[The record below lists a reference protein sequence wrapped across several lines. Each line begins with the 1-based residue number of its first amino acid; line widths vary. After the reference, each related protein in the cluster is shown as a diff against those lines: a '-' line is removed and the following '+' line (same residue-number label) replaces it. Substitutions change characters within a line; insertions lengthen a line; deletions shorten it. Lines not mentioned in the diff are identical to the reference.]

1 MTLYKFK
8 IMIRL
13 PQYFIA
19 IFCFLLIAAC
29 DDTDKVSP
37 ALDRAQALQDDHADS
52 ALAILDSLRIEDM
65 EDDAIRAR
73 YALLKTYVK
82 ANLRQLTAGDSS
94 LIDIAVDYYDKEG
107 MADEATRANYYK
119 ADIIYYAGDYAGA
132 MSNALKSL
140 EWNEKANNQRF
151 KAKTYDLISDIYTG
165 VFNYPQGIA
174 YGRKAASLFSAQ
186 GLRKNQLYSLMKV
199 AYAYAHDDFME
210 EKALELLDSLCG
222 NFNDADST
230 ALGMLHYRYRYPL
243 SLLERHREAYQH
255 YTKALSYWNGVDLFD
270 NKPLVAKMFTNIG
283 MYDSASYY
291 LEQERMINPD
301 YDNDLNYHSAL
312 CALADSLGDITLYNK
327 ELRRV
332 SELERENVRF
342 AMRDEVSLIE
352 RDFEHDRAEREHLRN
367 ERIRLGIIFTSV
379 ILVIVGVFIVLFVRQ
394 RHRLKVLELQ
404 QKEAETRQRNEE
416 LQQKEAETRQRN
428 EELRQKEA
436 ETRQRNEELR
446 QKEAET
452 RQRNEELQQ
461 KEAETRQR
469 NEELRQKEAETRQRN
484 KELRQMEAE
493 TRQRNKELQAMEA
506 RTREELEALRNELQS
521 VRKESAQLEKT
532 LAEMGDTDIR
542 TTLQSL
548 DNLYKEFIY
557 VTGLGGNVSDSKF
570 NRIVESFNRE
580 IEKMRKPEYVARIQ
594 SWLDPRNRHIFSS
607 LRRLSKPPKE
617 PVLKMLTYI
626 LLGFSPRI
634 VSLFCNIKVDNYY
647 NKLSR
652 LRKDVREAD
661 SGLYDILDT
670 LIKANPFHTP

>member
-1 MTLYKFK
+1 
-8 IMIRL
+8 MIRL
-13 PQYFIA
+13 PQYVIA

-37 ALDRAQALQDDHADS
+37 ALDRAQALQDNHADS

-73 YALLKTYVK
+73 YALLKTYIK
-82 ANLRQLTAGDSS
+82 ANLCQLSECDDS
-94 LIDIAVDYYDKEG
+94 LISVVADYYDKEKMPNEAM
-107 MADEATRANYYK
+107 MAYFYK
-119 ADIIYYAGDYAGA
+119 ADILSRADDYPEA
-132 MSNALKSL
+132 MKNVLKSL
-140 EWNEKANNQRF
+140 EWNDKANDLRF
-151 KAKTYDLISDIYTG
+151 RAKAYDLIGDIYSHAS
-165 VFNYPQGIA
+165 NYPQAIL
-174 YGRKAASLFSAQ
+174 YNRKAAHIFK
-186 GLRKNQLYSLMKV
+186 GLGRKNNEFYSLISAARSYSQDDTTESV
-199 AYAYAHDDFME
+199 AV
-210 EKALELLDSLCG
+210 ELLDSLRD
-222 NFNDADST
+222 NFRNMDST
-230 ALGMLHYRYRYPL
+230 ALGLLHYRYIYPL
-243 SLLERHREAYQH
+243 YLLGRHHEGYEH
-255 YTKALSYWNGVDLFD
+255 YRKALSYWKGEDRLESN
-270 NKPLVAKMFTNIG
+270 PLVADMFTNIG
-283 MYDSASYY
+283 MYDSAAYY
-291 LEQERMINPD
+291 LEQERLINPD
-301 YDNDLNYHSAL
+301 YDNDVTYHFAMQN
-312 CALADSLGDITLYNK
+312 LADSLHDTPLYYR
-327 ELRRV
+327 ELKIF
-332 SELERENVRF
+332 SELERADVRE

-404 QKEAETRQRNEE
+404 QKEAETRR
-416 LQQKEAETRQRN
+416 
-428 EELRQKEA
+428 
-436 ETRQRNEELR
+436 RNEELR

-461 KEAETRQR
+461 K
-469 NEELRQKEAETRQRN
+469 
-484 KELRQMEAE
+484 EAE

-532 LAEMGDTDIR
+532 LAEMDDTDIR

-661 SGLYDILDT
+661 SGLYAILDT

>member
-1 MTLYKFK
+1 MTLYKFR

-13 PQYFIA
+13 PQYVIA

-94 LIDIAVDYYDKEG
+94 LIDIAVDYYDNED

-119 ADIIYYAGDYAGA
+119 ADITYSAGDYAGA

-151 KAKTYDLISDIYTG
+151 KAKAYDLILDIYTA

-174 YGRKAASLFSAQ
+174 YGRKAASLFSTQ

-199 AYAYAHDDFME
+199 AYAYAHDDFKE
-210 EKALELLDSLCG
+210 DKAVALLDSLSA
-222 NFNDADST
+222 NFIDADST

-243 SLLERHREAYQH
+243 SLLERHQEAYEH
-255 YTKALSYWNGVDLFD
+255 YRKAISYWNGIDLFGD
-270 NKPLVAKMFTNIG
+270 KPLVADMFTNIG

-312 CALADSLGDITLYNK
+312 CALADSIGDISLYNR

-404 QKEAETRQRNEE
+404 QKEAETR
-416 LQQKEAETRQRN
+416 KKN

-436 ETRQRNEELR
+436 ETRQRNE
-446 QKEAET
+446 
-452 RQRNEELQQ
+452 
-461 KEAETRQR
+461 
-469 NEELRQKEAETRQRN
+469 
-484 KELRQMEAE
+484 
-493 TRQRNKELQAMEA
+493 ELQAMEA

-532 LAEMGDTDIR
+532 LAEMDDTDIR
-542 TTLQSL
+542 MTLQSL

-557 VTGLGGNVSDSKF
+557 VTGLGGKVSDSKF

-661 SGLYDILDT
+661 SGLYAILDT
-670 LIKANPFHTP
+670 LIKANPFHPP

>member
-1 MTLYKFK
+1 MTLYKFR

-13 PQYFIA
+13 PQYVIA

-94 LIDIAVDYYDKEG
+94 LIDIAVDYYDNED

-119 ADIIYYAGDYAGA
+119 ADITYSAGDYAGA

-151 KAKTYDLISDIYTG
+151 KAKAYDLILDIYTA

-174 YGRKAASLFSAQ
+174 YGRKAASLFSTQ

-199 AYAYAHDDFME
+199 AYAYAHDDFKE
-210 EKALELLDSLCG
+210 DKAVALLDSLSA
-222 NFNDADST
+222 NFIDADST

-243 SLLERHREAYQH
+243 SLLERHQEAYEH
-255 YTKALSYWNGVDLFD
+255 YRKAISYWNGIDLFGD
-270 NKPLVAKMFTNIG
+270 KPLVADMFTNIG

-312 CALADSLGDITLYNK
+312 CALADSIGDISLYNR

-404 QKEAETRQRNEE
+404 QKEAETRKKNEE
-416 LQQKEAETRQRN
+416 LRQKESETRQRN
-428 EELRQKEA
+428 EELRQKES
-436 ETRQRNEELR
+436 ETRRKNEELR

-469 NEELRQKEAETRQRN
+469 NE
-484 KELRQMEAE
+484 
-493 TRQRNKELQAMEA
+493 ELQAMEA

-532 LAEMGDTDIR
+532 LAEMDDTDIR
-542 TTLQSL
+542 MTLQSL

-557 VTGLGGNVSDSKF
+557 VTGLGGKVSDSKF

-661 SGLYDILDT
+661 SGLYAILDT

>member
-1 MTLYKFK
+1 MPISVTLYKFK

-436 ETRQRNEELR
+436 ETRQRN
-446 QKEAET
+446 
-452 RQRNEELQQ
+452 
-461 KEAETRQR
+461 
-469 NEELRQKEAETRQRN
+469 

>member
-1 MTLYKFK
+1 M
-8 IMIRL
+8 RL
-13 PQYFIA
+13 PQYVIA

-37 ALDRAQALQDDHADS
+37 ALDRAQALQDNHADS

-73 YALLKTYVK
+73 YALLKTYVL
-82 ANLRQLTAGDSS
+82 ANLRQLPSCDED
-94 LIDIAVDYYDKEG
+94 LISIATEYYEKQKMAKEAA
-107 MADEATRANYYK
+107 MSYFYK
-119 ADIIYYAGDYAGA
+119 AEISYFAGNHDAA
-132 MSNALKSL
+132 MRDALKSL
-140 EWNEKANNQRF
+140 EWNEKVNDIRF
-151 KAKTYDLISDIYTG
+151 KAKAYDLIGNIYADAC
-165 VFNYPQGIA
+165 NYPQAISYNRRAAHLFKKLGRGLNEFYSLIDVTIA
-174 YGRKAASLFSAQ
+174 YSK
-186 GLRKNQLYSLMKV
+186 
-199 AYAYAHDDFME
+199 DDFSE
-210 EKALELLDSLCG
+210 DKALELLDSIQN
-222 NFNDADST
+222 NFSNIDST
-230 ALGMLHYRYRYPL
+230 ALGVLHYRYLYPL
-243 SLLERHREAYQH
+243 SLVGKHQEAYDH
-255 YTKALSYWNGVDLFD
+255 YRKALSYWNGTDILD
-270 NKPLVAKMFTNIG
+270 NKPLVADMFTNIG
-283 MYDSASYY
+283 MFDSAAYY
-291 LEQERMINPD
+291 LERERLMNSD
-301 YDNDLNYHSAL
+301 YGKDRNYHFAML
-312 CALADSLGDITLYNK
+312 NLADSLRDVQLYYSEIK
-327 ELRRV
+327 SF

-404 QKEAETRQRNEE
+404 QKEAETRR
-416 LQQKEAETRQRN
+416 
-428 EELRQKEA
+428 
-436 ETRQRNEELR
+436 RNEELR

-461 KEAETRQR
+461 K
-469 NEELRQKEAETRQRN
+469 
-484 KELRQMEAE
+484 EAE

-532 LAEMGDTDIR
+532 LAEMDDTDIR

-557 VTGLGGNVSDSKF
+557 VTGLGEKISDSKF

-580 IEKMRKPEYVARIQ
+580 IEKMRNPEYVARIQ

-661 SGLYDILDT
+661 PGLYDILDT

>member
-1 MTLYKFK
+1 
-8 IMIRL
+8 MIRL

-29 DDTDKVSP
+29 DDMDKVSP

-94 LIDIAVDYYDKEG
+94 LIDIAVDYYDKED

-119 ADIIYYAGDYAGA
+119 ADITYSAGDYAGA

-151 KAKTYDLISDIYTG
+151 KAKTYDLISDIYMS
-165 VFNYPQGIA
+165 VFNYPQSIK
-174 YGRKAASLFSAQ
+174 YGRIAASLFN
-186 GLRKNQLYSLMKV
+186 GLNLKNNEFYSLMSV
-199 AYAYAHDDFME
+199 ADAYSRNDFSE
-210 EKALELLDSLCG
+210 DKAVELLDSLNE
-222 NFNDADST
+222 NFRDVDST
-230 ALGMLHYRYRYPL
+230 ALGSLHSRYRYPL
-243 SLLERHREAYQH
+243 YLMGSYGEAYKH
-255 YTKALSYWNGVDLFD
+255 YRKALAYWDGEDLFD
-270 NKPLVAKMFTNIG
+270 NKSFVADMFTSIG
-283 MYDSASYY
+283 MYDSATYY
-291 LEQERMINPD
+291 LEQEKLMNPD
-301 YDNDLNYHSAL
+301 YDYDVAYHSAL
-312 CALADSLGDITLYNK
+312 CALADSIGDISLYNK
-327 ELRRV
+327 ELKKV
-332 SELERENVRF
+332 SALERENVRF

-367 ERIRLGIIFTSV
+367 ERVRLGIIFTSV

-416 LQQKEAETRQRN
+416 L
-428 EELRQKEA
+428 RQK
-436 ETRQRNEELR
+436 
-446 QKEAET
+446 
-452 RQRNEELQQ
+452 
-461 KEAETRQR
+461 
-469 NEELRQKEAETRQRN
+469 
-484 KELRQMEAE
+484 EAE

-532 LAEMGDTDIR
+532 LAEMDDTDIR

-557 VTGLGGNVSDSKF
+557 VTGLGEKISDSKF

-580 IEKMRKPEYVARIQ
+580 IEKMRNPEYVARIQ
-594 SWLDPRNRHIFSS
+594 SWLDQRNRHIFSS

-617 PVLKMLTYI
+617 PVLKVLTYI

-647 NKLSR
+647 NKMSR

-661 SGLYDILDT
+661 PGLYDILDT
-670 LIKANPFHTP
+670 LIKANPFHTT

>member
-1 MTLYKFK
+1 
-8 IMIRL
+8 MIRL
-13 PQYFIA
+13 PQYVIA

-73 YALLKTYVK
+73 YALLKTYVL
-82 ANLRQLTAGDSS
+82 ANLRQLPSCDED
-94 LIDIAVDYYDKEG
+94 LISIATEYYEKQKMAKEAA
-107 MADEATRANYYK
+107 MSYFYK
-119 ADIIYYAGDYAGA
+119 AEISYFAGNHDAA
-132 MSNALKSL
+132 MRDALKSL
-140 EWNEKANNQRF
+140 EWNEKVNDIRF
-151 KAKTYDLISDIYTG
+151 KAKAYDLIGNIYADAC
-165 VFNYPQGIA
+165 NYPQAISYNRRAAHLFKKLGRGLNEFYSLIDVTIA
-174 YGRKAASLFSAQ
+174 YSK
-186 GLRKNQLYSLMKV
+186 
-199 AYAYAHDDFME
+199 DDFSE
-210 EKALELLDSLCG
+210 DKALELLDSIQN
-222 NFNDADST
+222 NFSNIDST
-230 ALGMLHYRYRYPL
+230 ALGVLHYRYLYPL
-243 SLLERHREAYQH
+243 SLVGKHQEAYDH
-255 YTKALSYWNGVDLFD
+255 YRKALSYWNGTDILD
-270 NKPLVAKMFTNIG
+270 NKPLVADMFTNIG
-283 MYDSASYY
+283 MFDSAAYY
-291 LEQERMINPD
+291 LERERLMNSD
-301 YDNDLNYHSAL
+301 YGKDRNYHFAML
-312 CALADSLGDITLYNK
+312 NLADSLRDVQLYYSEIK
-327 ELRRV
+327 SF

-404 QKEAETRQRNEE
+404 QKEAETRRRNEE

-428 EELRQKEA
+428 EELQ
-436 ETRQRNEELR
+436 

-469 NEELRQKEAETRQRN
+469 NEELRQQ
-484 KELRQMEAE
+484 EAE

-532 LAEMGDTDIR
+532 LAEMDDTDIR

-661 SGLYDILDT
+661 SGLYAILDT

>member
-1 MTLYKFK
+1 MERESEQSAF
-8 IMIRL
+8 
-13 PQYFIA
+13 QG
-19 IFCFLLIAAC
+19 
-29 DDTDKVSP
+29 
-37 ALDRAQALQDDHADS
+37 QD
-52 ALAILDSLRIEDM
+52 
-65 EDDAIRAR
+65 
-73 YALLKTYVK
+73 
-82 ANLRQLTAGDSS
+82 N
-94 LIDIAVDYYDKEG
+94 
-107 MADEATRANYYK
+107 
-119 ADIIYYAGDYAGA
+119 
-132 MSNALKSL
+132 
-140 EWNEKANNQRF
+140 
-151 KAKTYDLISDIYTG
+151 DLISDIYTA

-199 AYAYAHDDFME
+199 AYAYAHDDFKE
-210 EKALELLDSLCG
+210 DKAVALLDSLSG
-222 NFNDADST
+222 NFIDADST

-243 SLLERHREAYQH
+243 SSLERHQEAYEH
-255 YTKALSYWNGVDLFD
+255 YRKAISYWNGIDLFGD
-270 NKPLVAKMFTNIG
+270 KPLVADMFTNIG
-283 MYDSASYY
+283 IYDSASYY
-291 LEQERMINPD
+291 LEQERIINPD

-312 CALADSLGDITLYNK
+312 CALADSIGDISLYNK

-352 RDFEHDRAEREHLRN
+352 RDFEHDRAEREHLSN

-436 ETRQRNEELR
+436 ETREKNEELR

-452 RQRNEELQQ
+452 RQRNE
-461 KEAETRQR
+461 
-469 NEELRQKEAETRQRN
+469 
-484 KELRQMEAE
+484 
-493 TRQRNKELQAMEA
+493 ELQAMEA

-532 LAEMGDTDIR
+532 LAEMDDTDIR

-557 VTGLGGNVSDSKF
+557 VTGLDGKVGDSKF

-580 IEKMRKPEYVARIQ
+580 IEKMRNPEYIARIQ

-607 LRRLSKPPKE
+607 LCRLSKPPKE
-617 PVLKMLTYI
+617 PVMKMLTYI

-652 LRKDVREAD
+652 LRKDVREED

>member
-436 ETRQRNEELR
+436 ETRQRN
-446 QKEAET
+446 
-452 RQRNEELQQ
+452 
-461 KEAETRQR
+461 
-469 NEELRQKEAETRQRN
+469 

>member
-1 MTLYKFK
+1 
-8 IMIRL
+8 MIRL
-13 PQYFIA
+13 PQYVIA

-29 DDTDKVSP
+29 DNTDKVSP

-52 ALAILDSLRIEDM
+52 ALGILDSLQIEDM

-94 LIDIAVDYYDKEG
+94 LIDIAVDYYDKED

-119 ADIIYYAGDYAGA
+119 ADITYSAGDYAGA

-151 KAKTYDLISDIYTG
+151 KAKTYDLISDIYTA

-199 AYAYAHDDFME
+199 AYAYAHDDFKE
-210 EKALELLDSLCG
+210 DKAVALLDSLSG
-222 NFNDADST
+222 NFIDADST

-243 SLLERHREAYQH
+243 SSLERHQEAYEH
-255 YTKALSYWNGVDLFD
+255 YRKAISYWNGIDLFGD
-270 NKPLVAKMFTNIG
+270 KPLVADMFTNIG
-283 MYDSASYY
+283 IYDSASYY
-291 LEQERMINPD
+291 LEQERIINPD

-312 CALADSLGDITLYNK
+312 CALADSIGDISLYNK

-352 RDFEHDRAEREHLRN
+352 RDFEHDRAEREHLSN

-416 LQQKEAETRQRN
+416 LRQKEAETRKKN

-446 QKEAET
+446 QK
-452 RQRNEELQQ
+452 
-461 KEAETRQR
+461 
-469 NEELRQKEAETRQRN
+469 
-484 KELRQMEAE
+484 EAE

-532 LAEMGDTDIR
+532 LAEMDDTDIR

-557 VTGLGGNVSDSKF
+557 VTGLDGKVGDSKF

-580 IEKMRKPEYVARIQ
+580 IEKMRNPEYIARIQ

-607 LRRLSKPPKE
+607 LCRLSKPPKE
-617 PVLKMLTYI
+617 PVMKMLTYI

-652 LRKDVREAD
+652 LRKDVREED